1 MDIASSTRWSPM
13 SAQIT
18 RYGYDQL
25 NPEHINLLSSHSCKV
40 SASLPIPACDCVPGF
55 SPSYANRVKTASL
68 MYDHMGGTGES
79 GHERDQR
86 GKTSQCTQV
95 SRKRKYTELPPIR
108 VATQEKAEAEKM
120 LVVKVSVVL
129 SIRPFP

>member
-40 SASLPIPACDCVPGF
+40 SASLPIPACDCGFRLIFNFRCQYPG
-55 SPSYANRVKTASL
+55 
-68 MYDHMGGTGES
+68 
-79 GHERDQR
+79 
-86 GKTSQCTQV
+86 
-95 SRKRKYTELPPIR
+95 LPLQLPEP
-108 VATQEKAEAEKM
+108 ACCDLAEC
-120 LVVKVSVVL
+120 L
-129 SIRPFP
+129 